1 MVLFLITVL
10 SLQDSGV
17 SVLLPGSFHHDEI
30 PADIGTGWFALC
42 DDDSVWELKEVDVL
56 VENVYDAVMDRGEEA
71 TGWQVSS
78 LCCEPLVFLRSDTGV
93 FQSGEVTPAFVTTE
107 LLYPGWFFELDEDET
122 IFVEE
127 SGVYYTRDGL
137 SQKLSDV
144 YENLYGEGVS
154 VVWVGDLD
162 GDGMNDLILNDCPH
176 YAIYAGY
183 RVFLSTMA
191 EPGELLG
198 EVAEFTAV
206 SC

>member
-1 MVLFLITVL
+1 MWLFIAMIL
-10 SLQDSGV
+10 SSQNTGV
-17 SVLLPGSFHHDEI
+17 SVLAPGSFHGSELSEE
-30 PADIGTGWFALC
+30 IGTEWLGLC
-42 DDDSVWELKEVDVL
+42 RNGSGWELKPVDVTL
-56 VENVYDAVMDRGEEA
+56 ERRHDPMLDEDGEA
-71 TGWQVSS
+71 TGWRVFTHR
-78 LCCEPLVFLRSDTGV
+78 EKPLLYLRSDV
-93 FQSGEVTPAFVTTE
+93 FIRGPVFPVLLETE
-107 LLYPGWFFELDEDET
+107 LLSPGWVFSPGEGESVSAET
-122 IFVEE
+122 
-127 SGVYYTRDGL
+127 SGVYYTRGDR
-137 SQKLSDV
+137 SQKLSEV